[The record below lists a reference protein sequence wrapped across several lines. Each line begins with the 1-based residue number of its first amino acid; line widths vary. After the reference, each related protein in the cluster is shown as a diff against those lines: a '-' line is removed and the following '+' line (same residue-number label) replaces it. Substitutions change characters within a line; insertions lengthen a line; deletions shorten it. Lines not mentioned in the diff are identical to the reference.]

1 MVAVSIVYFV
11 IAAVLIVVGIMA
23 SIRKLPG
30 NSIIGLRLNEV
41 RKSKET
47 WDVAHAVAGPLWALA
62 GVSLVFGGVVAW
74 TAQGWMWLIP
84 VVTAIVAVLALSAGG
99 NLGARAALLHASQN
113 SDEAGGCGEGG
124 CNCGD
129 GGCGSNEPAP
139 EVNMDALREAARNA
153 DRG

>member
-1 MVAVSIVYFV
+1 MVAVSIVYLV
-11 IAAVLIVVGIMA
+11 IAAVLIIVGIMA

-113 SDEAGGCGEGG
+113 NDEAGGCGEGG